1 MVKYFHLIKFV
12 QTYCINFRFI
22 DGTFKLV
29 RKPFRQLVSI
39 HGYLKTGDDVK
50 QVPLVYI
57 LMSGKHGKDY
67 KKVLNVL

>member
-1 MVKYFHLIKFV
+1 MIFATDEQLTLLASAK
-12 QTYCINFRFI
+12 QWFI

-50 QVPLVYI
+50 VPLVYI
-57 LMSGKHGKDY
+57 LMSGTHGKDY
-67 KKVLNVL
+67 KKALIIL

>member
-1 MVKYFHLIKFV
+1 MIFATDEQLTLLASTK
-12 QTYCINFRFI
+12 QWFI